1 MAESP
6 LKVEFMSG
14 ERVYKKSP
22 EPMDGTGPKLPHY
35 LHPYSHVLGW
45 VVVVHTCNPSTQ
57 EAEVGGLYV

>member
-22 EPMDGTGPKLPHY
+22 EPMDGTGPKL
-35 LHPYSHVLGW
+35 LT
-45 VVVVHTCNPSTQ
+45 TCILIHMS
-57 EAEVGGLYV
+57 